1 MVHGKNIGQRLESAG
16 CFCFLPKRYCARQI
30 GNPVLIEKLQT
41 ARFGNRGNGFGQH
54 QAKQVQEQRFDQ
66 LIVLRA
72 QVLHGGYW
80 AFQSHMPVQVLGGS
94 AISF

>member
-16 CFCFLPKRYCARQI
+16 GFCFLPTRYCARQI

-41 ARFGNRGNGFGQH
+41 ARFCNRGNGFGQH

-66 LIVLRA
+66 RIVMRA
-72 QVLHGGYW
+72 
-80 AFQSHMPVQVLGGS
+80 
-94 AISF
+94 